1 MKKINNSIEKSVR
14 GMDVCVSAKQNNSR
28 FVSNGSNEDIVERI
42 RLGDMLKD
50 TELVSNRGRIQTLE
64 VWHQSQKIVTSFYT
78 AEHNKLNE

>member
-42 RLGDMLKD
+42 RLGD
-50 TELVSNRGRIQTLE
+50 E
-64 VWHQSQKIVTSFYT
+64 
-78 AEHNKLNE
+78 